1 MAKTTQETKT
11 WNLDDI
17 IMLDKFPETLKQAYA
32 QIDQLAEFYAESV
45 EPGMTEQDFVTF
57 SSLNESTIE
66 LLMRLGSRAELMQF
80 ADQKD
85 PQALKLKSQC
95 KDIEQYYT
103 EKMQSAG
110 LWLEGKE
117 VEGKLQL
124 DDANAARLFASV
136 PDLEYQ
142 LLYDRSMASHSLPVD
157 QENIISAKN
166 QNGTSVLF
174 DLYGL
179 LDAEMSYRFVS
190 QKGEVKVLTRGEVDT
205 LKSSGDAYARKEA
218 FRCFF
223 EAYSKNI
230 EKFFMIYQAR
240 VKDWIYTAKLRGYP
254 TSISMRNAANHV
266 PDEAINTLLQVC
278 MANSKVY
285 HRYFDYKARFL
296 GQTKLSR
303 FDLYAPV
310 GEDTTNIS
318 YDDAVDLVLE
328 AYQEFDAEFAA
339 KARSIVDASHIDY
352 QQRNN
357 KISGAFCAG
366 IAPSIT
372 PYVLTNF
379 AGKGRDVSTIA
390 HELGHGIHYLFGNH
404 LSISAQHTTLPLGE
418 TASTFGEMILFD
430 KLLSMAK
437 DDDQKR
443 FLLAD
448 RLADSYA
455 GIVRQNSFTQFE
467 IVAHQE
473 LSKGVSEEELS
484 KLWLKSLQ
492 DHFGESVE
500 LDDMFGREW
509 AYISHLF
516 DRPFYCYAYSF
527 GELLSMSLY
536 KRYKDEGE
544 SFVPKIKQIL
554 SAGGSQ
560 SPEKVLAKV
569 GIDMTSAQFWQDSFK
584 IIEDWQDQLEK
595 L

>member
-1 MAKTTQETKT
+1 MVKNPEETKT

-17 IMLDKFPETLKQAYA
+17 VTIDEFPTVLKQAYR
-32 QIDQLAEFYAESV
+32 QIDELAVFFTERV
-45 EPGMTEQDFVTF
+45 QPDMTEQDFIAF

-85 PQALKLKSQC
+85 SQSLKLKSQC
-95 KDIEQYYT
+95 KDMEQYYT
-103 EKMQSAG
+103 EKMQQAG

-117 VEGKLQL
+117 VEGKQQL
-124 DDANAARLFASV
+124 DDANASRLFATV

-142 LLYDRSMASHSLPVD
+142 LLYDRSMARHSLTAD

-166 QNGTSVLF
+166 QNGTSVIF
-174 DLYGL
+174 DLYNL
-179 LDAEMSYRFVS
+179 LDAEMLYSFVT
-190 QKGEVKVLTRGEVDT
+190 QKGDVKLLNRSEVDT

-223 EAYSKNI
+223 EEYSKNI
-230 EKFFMIYQAR
+230 EKFFIIYQAR
-240 VKDWIYTAKLRGYP
+240 VKDWMYTAKLRGYP
-254 TSISMRNAANHV
+254 TSIAMRNAANHV
-266 PDEAINTLLQVC
+266 PDEAISNLLQVC
-278 MANSKVY
+278 MANSKIY
-285 HRYFDYKARFL
+285 HRYFNYKAKFL
-296 GQTKLSR
+296 GHSKLSR

-310 GEDTTNIS
+310 GEDTSHIS
-318 YDDAVDLVLE
+318 YNDAVDLVLE
-328 AYQEFDAEFAA
+328 AYQEFDAEFAV
-339 KARSIVDASHIDY
+339 KARSIVDASHIDS
-352 QQRNN
+352 QQRDN

-366 IAPSIT
+366 IAPTIT

-437 DDDQKR
+437 DDGQKR

-455 GIVRQNSFTQFE
+455 GIMRQNGFTQFE
-467 IVAHQE
+467 LDAHE
-473 LSKGVSEEELS
+473 ALSKGISEEELS
-484 KLWLKSLQ
+484 KLWLKSLHDQ
-492 DHFGESVE
+492 FGESVE
-500 LDDMFGREW
+500 VDGMFGREW

-544 SFVPKIKQIL
+544 SFIPKIKQIL

-569 GIDMTSAQFWQDSFK
+569 GIDMKSTEFWQDSFK
-584 IIEDWQDQLEK
+584 IIEDWQDQLEQ